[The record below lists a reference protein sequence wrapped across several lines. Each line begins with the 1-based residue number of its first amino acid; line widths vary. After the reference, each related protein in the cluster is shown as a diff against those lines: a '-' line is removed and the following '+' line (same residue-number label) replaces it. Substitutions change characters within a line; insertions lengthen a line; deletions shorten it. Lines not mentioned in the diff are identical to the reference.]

1 MKITSVIFPLFT
13 LMVASTQAFT
23 IPSTFGV
30 PRFTSSSKLFAT
42 EEVKVAKQ
50 VTGEELEMMMAEWDM
65 PLVVDA
71 YATW

>member
-1 MKITSVIFPLFT
+1 MTIISNLFLLAT
-13 LMVASTQAFT
+13 MIIASTQAFT
-23 IPSTFGV
+23 LPSTTFGV
-30 PRFTSSSKLFAT
+30 SRLSSSRLFAT